1 MEKTAVSRGLTEL
14 LCMSAD
20 DKLELVLRGIEDTGK
35 SSEYGLLLGSNPIEA
50 ESRCAWAARLYSARR
65 VKYIIAS
72 GGVYHEYKGR
82 SMKECDFMA
91 EMLVE
96 NGVPADAIILED
108 GAQTTKEN
116 MILGGLVL
124 NRKTKLVDVD
134 EILIISSAWHM
145 KRSLAI
151 AKCFLPRKITPFGG
165 PAPFPADKEL
175 WLSDAA
181 HIKMLDNEIRFMK
194 RLEDNGMA
202 EINSLLD

>member
-1 MEKTAVSRGLTEL
+1 
-14 LCMSAD
+14 
-20 DKLELVLRGIEDTGK
+20 
-35 SSEYGLLLGSNPIEA
+35 
-50 ESRCAWAARLYSARR
+50 
-65 VKYIIAS
+65 
-72 GGVYHEYKGR
+72 
-82 SMKECDFMA
+82 MA